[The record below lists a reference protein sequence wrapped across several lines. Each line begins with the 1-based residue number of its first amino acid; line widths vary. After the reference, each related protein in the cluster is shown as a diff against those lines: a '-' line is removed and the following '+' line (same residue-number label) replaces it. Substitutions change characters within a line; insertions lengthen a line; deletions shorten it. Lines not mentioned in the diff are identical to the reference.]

1 MIPLIKNNFA
11 KLCQLSAFACAITA
25 ATIGVDFIGTKS
37 NVQAQL
43 IPLTICPSGTETAI
57 YSPPLTNQVQ
67 NTTVTIAGSVG
78 GCVNAQGITSGTYSF
93 SITGATSCNN
103 IGFFPTYEITY
114 TWAPTNQTSLVR
126 YTTTETNVIGGN
138 IVLVSYGTV
147 NSGVFQNRSVTRTIT
162 LATTD
167 INACSTQGLSFI
179 TGPQTL
185 TIGPASP
192 L

>member
-1 MIPLIKNNFA
+1 MILPVKHFA

-37 NVQAQL
+37 IVQAQL
-43 IPLTICPSGTETAI
+43 IPLTICPLGTETVL
-57 YSPPLTNQVQ
+57 YNPPVTNQVQ
-67 NTTVTIAGSVG
+67 NTTLTIAGSVG

-93 SITGATSCNN
+93 SFTAPNSCTN

-126 YTTTETNVIGGN
+126 YTTTQSNVVGGNVI
-138 IVLVSYGTV
+138 LVSYGTV

-167 INACSTQGLSFI
+167 IDACSTQGISFI